1 MGNPFHPSKKYEII
15 CHKPRLS
22 PITMLPKPEMIFF
35 AYDFLVGH
43 SGGSDSKE
51 STYDAGDPNSVSGL
65 GRSPGGGN
73 GNLFQYS
80 FLENAMDRGA

>member
-1 MGNPFHPSKKYEII
+1 
-15 CHKPRLS
+15 
-22 PITMLPKPEMIFF
+22 MLPKPEMIFF

-73 GNLFQYS
+73 GNPF
-80 FLENAMDRGA
+80 